1 MTKTEKNQGYRT
13 ADEMADRQRVIS
25 VSEFFLMNRALRWY
39 LAALLV
45 LSVGILVAA
54 WHYPGGYDWAYT
66 VATALAARKK
76 NPAGSVWLAGALSL
90 SMIMLWPCV
99 SALAQRLRASATR
112 ATRFAIGA
120 LRFGLVCF
128 ALVGVEGLLIR
139 DLSSWIYKGHEILAL
154 AGFLGMYLGILGL
167 LAQLILRQRLYVVP
181 AFLVVSPLLAIGIT
195 QLWLY
200 LAQRDLG
207 WVGPD
212 WREMGI
218 PLWLSFAFWQ
228 WLAIGFLWVGLGL
241 LALGRTRN
249 QNV

>member
-1 MTKTEKNQGYRT
+1 M
-13 ADEMADRQRVIS
+13 V
-25 VSEFFLMNRALRWY
+25 
-39 LAALLV
+39 
-45 LSVGILVAA
+45 
-54 WHYPGGYDWAYT
+54 
-66 VATALAARKK
+66 
-76 NPAGSVWLAGALSL
+76 
-90 SMIMLWPCV
+90 MLWPCV

-112 ATRFAIGA
+112 ATRLAIGA

-167 LAQLILRQRLYVVP
+167 LAQLMLRQRLYVVP

-228 WLAIGFLWVGLGL
+228 WLAIAFLWAGLGL
-241 LALGRTRN
+241 LALGRPRN